1 MLNFLQVFSRLK
13 KLPAYANKREEDFKS
28 QVFCQRFFP
37 AAGGDPTAFDA
48 RPFPI
53 GAIVLGITASA
64 FVPSSA
70 PTAQT
75 ARNRQLFAIDFAYQG
90 GDAIVIDGP
99 VQADAL
105 LGGGEENIFPSK
117 EMIIKATQS
126 LQCRV
131 ANLTNGSL
139 TVDVAYHCVIDRNA
153 AV

>member
-13 KLPAYANKREEDFKS
+13 KLPAYQNKKESDYSS
-28 QVFCQRFFP
+28 QVFVQRFFP
-37 AAGGDPTAFDA
+37 AAGGAPTAFDA

-64 FVPSSA
+64 FVPGAAATGQSE
-70 PTAQT
+70 
-75 ARNRQLFAIDFAYQG
+75 RNRQLFAIDFAYQG
-90 GDAIVIDGP
+90 GDAIVLDGP

-105 LGGGEENIFPSK
+105 LGGGEENIFPAK

-131 ANLTNGSL
+131 ANLTTGAL
-139 TVDVAYHCVIDRNA
+139 TVDVAYHCVVDRSA
-153 AV
+153 A